1 MNQILNGESAEA
13 KVAPKSVVKL
23 PLTPGKPKI
32 ASDFEVYKYDKIRV
46 TAPFVPRDLRL
57 KLRAQRTMT
66 PVSIVAFPPIRDGA
80 AFKLFGVARRL
91 PLLAQAA
98 LTRSDR

>member
-46 TAPFVPRDLRL
+46 TGTRESTRPGPGTRASRLNDTGVYDCFVAHT
-57 KLRAQRTMT
+57 KN
-66 PVSIVAFPPIRDGA
+66 GA
-80 AFKLFGVARRL
+80 AFSRR
-91 PLLAQAA
+91 AV
-98 LTRSDR
+98 